1 MKQFFTIA
9 LTSLLFLLTACE
21 STRIIRQGNT
31 LSTAGKAY
39 ADAMAPLADLV
50 LKERIDRK
58 SKRLADE
65 RKNFTTEQLLK
76 YPPAA
81 YQRFVEACAADK
93 SLNTP
98 GKQRACIDGQI
109 LDAATAEMRDYQG
122 KLETFKQH
130 THKLAEYFVALNGF
144 MNADAKSLG
153 QSALQDS
160 ATGLQSLGV
169 KLETSF
175 QLSAGQI
182 AGLQALGGVVFSQM
196 QGNDARQLLD
206 EQVPMIGRQLALQEA
221 ALQEFAAMLEQERKR
236 DQLSLENTYVR
247 PAFQANTDKTP
258 RPDLPPDWVTKW
270 TAVVTDQSA
279 IPVLR
284 TARAAVASA
293 LRAWKAY
300 VEGKGNFKDMLDDLN
315 ATQSGIDALQKI
327 YDSR

>member
-1 MKQFFTIA
+1 MNRFHACIA
-9 LTSLLFLLTACE
+9 AGLLLLLTACQ
-21 STRIIRQGNT
+21 SAQVMRQGNA
-31 LSTAGKAY
+31 LATAGKAY

-76 YPPAA
+76 YPPVA
-81 YQRFVEACAADK
+81 YQRFVESCAADT

-98 GKQRACIDGQI
+98 GKQRACIDGHI
-109 LDAATAEMRDYQG
+109 LDAATAEMRDYQA

-130 THKLAEYFVALNGF
+130 THKLAEYFTALNGF
-144 MNADAKSLG
+144 MNADAKSMG

-160 ATGLQSLGV
+160 ATGLQSMGV

-175 QLSAGQI
+175 QLSAGQV
-182 AGLQALGGVVFSQM
+182 AGLQALGGVAFAQM
-196 QGNDARQLLD
+196 QGSDARRLLD
-206 EQVPMIGRQLALQEA
+206 EQVPMIGRQFALQEA
-221 ALQEFAAMLEQERKR
+221 ALQEFAAMLEQERRR
-236 DQLSLENTYVR
+236 DQLSLENTYLR
-247 PAFQANTDKTP
+247 PAFQANADRAP

-284 TARAAVASA
+284 TARTAAASA
-293 LRAWKAY
+293 LKAWKAY
-300 VEGKGNFKDMLDDLN
+300 VEGRENFKDMLDDLN